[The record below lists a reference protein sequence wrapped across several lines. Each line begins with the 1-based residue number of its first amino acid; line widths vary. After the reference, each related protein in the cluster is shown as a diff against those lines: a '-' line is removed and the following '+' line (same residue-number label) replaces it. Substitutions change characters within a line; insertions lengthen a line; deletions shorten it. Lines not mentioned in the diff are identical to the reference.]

1 MNSISVKIRGMG
13 GIINFEA
20 LLIERLFK
28 ELGYQVEVDNNCPY
42 EEKNPHPSAIN
53 ETEDEFVERCKKLNH
68 SKTTVKLEVEHCPW
82 GG

>member
-28 ELGYQVEVDNNCPY
+28 ELGYKVEVDNNCPY
-42 EEKNPHPSAIN
+42 QERSHPSEIK

-68 SKTTVKLEVEHCPW
+68 AKTTIKLEVEHCPW